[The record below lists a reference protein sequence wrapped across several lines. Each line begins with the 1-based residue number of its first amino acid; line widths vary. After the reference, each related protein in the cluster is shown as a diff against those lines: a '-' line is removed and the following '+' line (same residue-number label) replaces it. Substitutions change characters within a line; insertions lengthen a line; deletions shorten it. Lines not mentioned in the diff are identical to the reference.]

1 MTTNNEENT
10 NKPRCKHCESEIGKS
25 FISDSEGNLFC
36 CEGCLSVYNLINN
49 EGFSSFYNKRMNWQA
64 GPIEKT
70 YASAEYFE
78 GSIKTLTENNI
89 ELNILISGVRCAAC
103 IWLIE
108 NSLSKEEGILS
119 VRMNYANH
127 KSKIIFDNSI
137 ISLEKV
143 LKKITNLG
151 YCPLPYNTEETVLDK
166 ERKDYFYRFG
176 TAAFFNMQLMI
187 YSVALY
193 AGYFQGME
201 EGLKFFFRFISWF
214 LATPVLLYSGLPFF
228 KNSITALKNKH
239 FTMDTLV
246 AMGAGSAYLY
256 SIAAI
261 FLNKETY
268 FDTSATIIT
277 LILLGRFIEAGVK
290 QKSGDTVKKLLSLR
304 PNKVKILNSDN
315 EIITIPI
322 SQLKV
327 GDLFQVTTGSAIA
340 ADGVVEKGNCDIDE
354 SMLTGEPMPVHK
366 EKQSEVFAGTK
377 CITGEVIIRATSVGN
392 DTFLS
397 KIALSVEEAQ
407 DSKAPIQDIAD
418 KFIGKF
424 VPFVLIVAVLSF
436 FIWILIGDA
445 FSSSL
450 MKAVSVLVIACP
462 CAMGLATPLA
472 IITAS
477 SKLSEIGM
485 VFKNGKAVESYA
497 SVNDFYFDKT
507 GTLTEGNMTVK
518 HQYIINEDKYKQLI
532 LSSVRMSSHPA
543 SKAISVSS
551 ESDFLPIDKFNDI
564 PAKGLEAEIN
574 SNIILC
580 GCLSLME
587 EKGVSLNN
595 KDILNYGKEWQEEG
609 YTISHVAI
617 NGQLVAVFAMTDVIK
632 EGATETIRQL
642 QNKGY
647 TVSLLTGDNSF
658 AANKLLKNLDINI
671 PVYAGISPFDKS
683 EIIKNSKNPNKTVMI
698 GDGINDSIA
707 LTAASVGIAMR
718 DGTDISI
725 ESADIV
731 MLRGNLNLIVQAHN
745 ICKKSFRI
753 IKENLFWAFSYN
765 IVAIPL
771 AVTGLIHP
779 VMSAGFMSFSS
790 LFVVLNSLR
799 IKKFK

>member
-1 MTTNNEENT
+1 MTTNNEIH
-10 NKPRCKHCESEIGKS
+10 NKSHCKHCETEIGQN
-25 FISDSEGNLFC
+25 FISDTSGNLFC

-49 EGFSSFYNKRMNWQA
+49 EGFSSFYNKRINWQA

-78 GSIKTLTENNI
+78 GSIKFLQDNNI
-89 ELNILISGVRCAAC
+89 ELNIVISGVRCAAC

-108 NSLSKEEGILS
+108 NSLSKEEGIVS

-143 LKKITNLG
+143 LKKITDLG
-151 YCPLPYNTEETVLDK
+151 YCPLPYNTEETASDK

-193 AGYFQGME
+193 AGYFQGMD

-228 KNSITALKNKH
+228 KNSIKAIKNKH

-246 AMGAGSAYLY
+246 AIGSGSAYLY

-261 FLNKETY
+261 FLDKETY

-290 QKSGDTVKKLLSLR
+290 QKSGDAVKKLLSLR
-304 PNKVKILNSDN
+304 PNKVKILNSDG
-315 EIITIPI
+315 EIVTIPI

-340 ADGVVEKGNCDIDE
+340 ADGIVEKGICDIDE

-377 CITGEVIIRATSVGN
+377 CITGEVIVRTTSVGN
-392 DTFLS
+392 NTFLS
-397 KIALSVEEAQ
+397 KIASSVEEAQ
-407 DSKAPIQDIAD
+407 ESKAPIQDVAD
-418 KFIGKF
+418 RFIGKF
-424 VPFVLIVAVLSF
+424 VPFVLLVAVAT
-436 FIWILIGDA
+436 FILWILIGDN

-507 GTLTEGNMTVK
+507 GTLTEGSMTVK
-518 HQYIINEDKYKQLI
+518 YQYFTDENKYKQLV

-551 ESDFLPIDKFNDI
+551 ECVFLPINTFKDI
-564 PAKGLEAEIN
+564 PAKGLEADIDG
-574 SNIILC
+574 NIILC
-580 GCLSLME
+580 GSISLME

-595 KDILNYGKEWQEEG
+595 KEILEYGKELQEEG
-609 YTISHVAI
+609 YTISYAAVNSQI
-617 NGQLVAVFAMTDVIK
+617 VAVFAMTDVIK
-632 EGATETIRQL
+632 EGATETIKSL
-642 QNKGY
+642 QDRGY

-658 AANKLLKNLDINI
+658 AANKLLKSLNVNI
-671 PVYAGISPFDKS
+671 PIHAGISPFDKS
-683 EIIKNSKNPNKTVMI
+683 EIIKQSKNPNKTVMI

-731 MLRGNLNLIVQAHN
+731 MLRGNLSLIVQAHN
-745 ICKKSFRI
+745 ICKKSFRV

-765 IVAIPL
+765 IIAIPL
-771 AVTGLIHP
+771 AITGLIHP